1 MSDDDIKISK
11 VEHERR
17 RYRRRQARKSALIS
31 IASTLLFIG
40 VIVLV
45 LRNSP
50 GWALVQNAFLN
61 QEYFGLAF
69 LPVLRGLLNNLK
81 ILGYAVV
88 CVAIFATIL
97 AAIRTTRSAVL
108 FPLRG
113 VAAIYTDFMRGI
125 PVIVLLYLIG
135 FGVPGLG
142 LTDTRISAILL
153 GTVAITMIYAAYVS
167 EVLRAG
173 IQSIHP
179 SQRAAARSLGLT
191 YGQTLRLVILPQ
203 AVRRVIPPL
212 MNNFVAMQKDV
223 GLVSV
228 LGVVDAV
235 RAAQVQTAITFN
247 FTSYMVAALLFV
259 SISWPFIR
267 LTDWYSARV
276 RKREEA
282 AGTV

>member
-1 MSDDDIKISK
+1 MSFDKDISK
-11 VEHERR
+11 IEQERR
-17 RYRRRQARKSALIS
+17 LYRRRQSLKSVLIS

-40 VIVLV
+40 VMILV

-50 GWALVQNAFLN
+50 GWELVRNTFLDP
-61 QEYFGLAF
+61 YHASVSF
-69 LPVLRGLLNNLK
+69 LPVLRGLWQNVQ
-81 ILGYAVV
+81 ILGYAVL
-88 CVAIFATIL
+88 CVAIFATLL

-135 FGVPGLG
+135 FGIPGLG
-142 LTDTRISAILL
+142 LTETRINPIFL
-153 GTVAITMIYAAYVS
+153 GTAAITMIYAAYVS

-191 YGQTLRLVILPQ
+191 YGQTLRLIILPQ

-235 RAAQVQTAITFN
+235 RAAQIQTAVTFN